1 MHTHIFGERERKK
14 TILCTFNN
22 LVLLNLCPLDSA
34 GYNDL
39 KKRATS
45 TKIRMKI

>member
-14 TILCTFNN
+14 TMLCTFNN
-22 LVLLNLCPLDSA
+22 LILLNLCPLDTA

-39 KKRATS
+39 KKELLLL
-45 TKIRMKI
+45 KLG